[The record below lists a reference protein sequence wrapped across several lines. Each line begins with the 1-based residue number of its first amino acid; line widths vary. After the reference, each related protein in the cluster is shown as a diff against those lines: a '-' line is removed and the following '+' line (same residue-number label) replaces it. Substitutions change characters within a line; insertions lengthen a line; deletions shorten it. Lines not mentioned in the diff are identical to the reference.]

1 MAKLGDRLPRIALG
15 GCEQLAERLVG
26 DLPAG
31 DADVEDEC
39 DEPLLRTVVQVA
51 LEPAAHLVG
60 RGDQARARR
69 DHLFARLG
77 TRNGQREQCGERRE
91 PALDVVGKRLVGP
104 RRDDHRTP
112 RPPRHHHGR
121 RGCRHVA
128 RLAHARRD
136 DTLAVGIDTRSRTG
150 AVDDPERRV
159 VPDRDHGP
167 DREELLLRR
176 AAPATDHGGTRRV
189 SVAHDRGGARDREL
203 PRLDRD
209 GVEDERRVGLA
220 GDERRDAPER
230 RLLGG
235 KHLDLGEAILELAVE
250 RLYLGR
256 RTVALGQVETD
267 GEQAGD
273 VAVLI
278 DDRPVRPGDL
288 PPLAILREP
297 VPDLRARD
305 GDVGEAL
312 EEHPERRTLVGR
324 DHDVAGVAADHLR
337 RGEPRRALAGVVE
350 RENPARTVELA
361 DHAEA
366 GPGEHVDV
374 LLRRKRLGRLRRRVR
389 GHRPNR
395 TGERRGSHPGVASAA
410 MPDHATD
417 VTFLFTDI
425 EGSTG
430 LLQRLGTAYA
440 AVLQRHRKLIGGAVR
455 ASGGRVV
462 DCRGD
467 EFFAVFD
474 DGASAAAAAVAAQ
487 LALIDEPWPEGVS
500 VRVRMGLHRGRAQV
514 VGDGYVGMAVHH
526 AARVSATARGGEIL
540 ASAATVDGCGLETVD
555 LGEHRLKGVPHPT
568 QLVRIVAPGLEAEF
582 PMLGEE
588 TSGAA
593 NVVRVALADDSVL
606 LREGIARLLEEEGF
620 EIVGQSGTAED
631 LLVLVDETLP
641 DVAIVDIRMPPTK
654 TDEGLRAAR
663 EIRSR
668 HPHTGVL
675 LLSQYVELEKAV
687 ELLDRD
693 ATGVGYL
700 LKDRVADVEEFTRA
714 IRRVADGGV
723 SVDLEIL
730 EQLRD

>member
-1 MAKLGDRLPRIALG
+1 M
-15 GCEQLAERLVG
+15 
-26 DLPAG
+26 
-31 DADVEDEC
+31 
-39 DEPLLRTVVQVA
+39 
-51 LEPAAHLVG
+51 
-60 RGDQARARR
+60 
-69 DHLFARLG
+69 
-77 TRNGQREQCGERRE
+77 
-91 PALDVVGKRLVGP
+91 
-104 RRDDHRTP
+104 
-112 RPPRHHHGR
+112 
-121 RGCRHVA
+121 
-128 RLAHARRD
+128 
-136 DTLAVGIDTRSRTG
+136 
-150 AVDDPERRV
+150 PE
-159 VPDRDHGP
+159 
-167 DREELLLRR
+167 
-176 AAPATDHGGTRRV
+176 
-189 SVAHDRGGARDREL
+189 
-203 PRLDRD
+203 
-209 GVEDERRVGLA
+209 
-220 GDERRDAPER
+220 
-230 RLLGG
+230 
-235 KHLDLGEAILELAVE
+235 
-250 RLYLGR
+250 
-256 RTVALGQVETD
+256 
-267 GEQAGD
+267 
-273 VAVLI
+273 
-278 DDRPVRPGDL
+278 
-288 PPLAILREP
+288 
-297 VPDLRARD
+297 
-305 GDVGEAL
+305 
-312 EEHPERRTLVGR
+312 
-324 DHDVAGVAADHLR
+324 
-337 RGEPRRALAGVVE
+337 
-350 RENPARTVELA
+350 
-361 DHAEA
+361 
-366 GPGEHVDV
+366 
-374 LLRRKRLGRLRRRVR
+374 
-389 GHRPNR
+389 
-395 TGERRGSHPGVASAA
+395 
-410 MPDHATD
+410 HATD

-455 ASGGRVV
+455 ANGGRVV

-474 DGASAAAAAVAAQ
+474 DGATAAAAAVAAQ
-487 LALIDEPWPEGVS
+487 LALIEEPWPEGAS
-500 VRVRMGLHRGRAQV
+500 VRVRMGLHSGRAQV

-540 ASAATVDGCGLETVD
+540 ASAATVDGCGLETID

-582 PMLGEE
+582 PALGDE
-588 TSGAA
+588 SSSSA

-620 EIVGQSGTAED
+620 EVVGQSGTAED

-654 TDEGLRAAR
+654 TDEGLRAAQ

>member
-1 MAKLGDRLPRIALG
+1 M
-15 GCEQLAERLVG
+15 
-26 DLPAG
+26 
-31 DADVEDEC
+31 
-39 DEPLLRTVVQVA
+39 T
-51 LEPAAHLVG
+51 
-60 RGDQARARR
+60 
-69 DHLFARLG
+69 
-77 TRNGQREQCGERRE
+77 
-91 PALDVVGKRLVGP
+91 
-104 RRDDHRTP
+104 
-112 RPPRHHHGR
+112 
-121 RGCRHVA
+121 
-128 RLAHARRD
+128 
-136 DTLAVGIDTRSRTG
+136 
-150 AVDDPERRV
+150 
-159 VPDRDHGP
+159 
-167 DREELLLRR
+167 
-176 AAPATDHGGTRRV
+176 
-189 SVAHDRGGARDREL
+189 
-203 PRLDRD
+203 
-209 GVEDERRVGLA
+209 
-220 GDERRDAPER
+220 
-230 RLLGG
+230 
-235 KHLDLGEAILELAVE
+235 
-250 RLYLGR
+250 
-256 RTVALGQVETD
+256 
-267 GEQAGD
+267 
-273 VAVLI
+273 
-278 DDRPVRPGDL
+278 
-288 PPLAILREP
+288 
-297 VPDLRARD
+297 
-305 GDVGEAL
+305 
-312 EEHPERRTLVGR
+312 
-324 DHDVAGVAADHLR
+324 
-337 RGEPRRALAGVVE
+337 AGVV
-350 RENPARTVELA
+350 T
-361 DHAEA
+361 
-366 GPGEHVDV
+366 
-374 LLRRKRLGRLRRRVR
+374 
-389 GHRPNR
+389 
-395 TGERRGSHPGVASAA
+395 PGVASAA
-410 MPDHATD
+410 MPEHAPD

-455 ASGGRVV
+455 DNGGRVV

-474 DGASAAAAAVAAQ
+474 DGAAAAAAAVAAQ
-487 LALIDEPWPEGVS
+487 LALIDEPWPDGAS

-568 QLVRIVAPGLEAEF
+568 QLVRIVAPGLEADF
-582 PMLGEE
+582 PTLGDDAAG
-588 TSGAA
+588 TA

-606 LREGIARLLEEEGF
+606 LREGIASLLEEEGF

-663 EIRSR
+663 EIRRR

-723 SVDLEIL
+723 SVDVEIL

>member
-1 MAKLGDRLPRIALG
+1 M
-15 GCEQLAERLVG
+15 
-26 DLPAG
+26 
-31 DADVEDEC
+31 
-39 DEPLLRTVVQVA
+39 
-51 LEPAAHLVG
+51 
-60 RGDQARARR
+60 
-69 DHLFARLG
+69 
-77 TRNGQREQCGERRE
+77 
-91 PALDVVGKRLVGP
+91 
-104 RRDDHRTP
+104 
-112 RPPRHHHGR
+112 
-121 RGCRHVA
+121 
-128 RLAHARRD
+128 
-136 DTLAVGIDTRSRTG
+136 
-150 AVDDPERRV
+150 PE
-159 VPDRDHGP
+159 
-167 DREELLLRR
+167 
-176 AAPATDHGGTRRV
+176 
-189 SVAHDRGGARDREL
+189 
-203 PRLDRD
+203 
-209 GVEDERRVGLA
+209 
-220 GDERRDAPER
+220 
-230 RLLGG
+230 
-235 KHLDLGEAILELAVE
+235 
-250 RLYLGR
+250 
-256 RTVALGQVETD
+256 
-267 GEQAGD
+267 
-273 VAVLI
+273 
-278 DDRPVRPGDL
+278 
-288 PPLAILREP
+288 
-297 VPDLRARD
+297 
-305 GDVGEAL
+305 
-312 EEHPERRTLVGR
+312 
-324 DHDVAGVAADHLR
+324 
-337 RGEPRRALAGVVE
+337 
-350 RENPARTVELA
+350 
-361 DHAEA
+361 
-366 GPGEHVDV
+366 
-374 LLRRKRLGRLRRRVR
+374 
-389 GHRPNR
+389 
-395 TGERRGSHPGVASAA
+395 
-410 MPDHATD
+410 HATE

-440 AVLQRHRKLIGGAVR
+440 AVLQRHRKLIGTAVR
-455 ASGGRVV
+455 DNGGRVV

-474 DGASAAAAAVAAQ
+474 DGATAAAAAVAAQ
-487 LALIDEPWPEGVS
+487 LALIDEPWPEGAV

-568 QLVRIVAPGLEAEF
+568 RLVRVLTPGLHADF
-582 PMLGEE
+582 PLLGDES
-588 TSGAA
+588 TDRA

-663 EIRSR
+663 EIRRR

-723 SVDLEIL
+723 SVDIEIL